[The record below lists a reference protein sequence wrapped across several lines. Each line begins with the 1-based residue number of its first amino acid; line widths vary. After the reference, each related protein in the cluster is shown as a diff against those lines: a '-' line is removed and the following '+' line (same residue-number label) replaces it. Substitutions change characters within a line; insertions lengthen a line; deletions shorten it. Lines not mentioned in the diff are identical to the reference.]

1 MVMYWSLVR
10 QNVLRKMVEITVP
23 LLLVSFMYPECDGE
37 TWQTQTEEAC
47 ILIAT
52 QTFVVER
59 LRHLSS
65 AALLQPLHVA
75 SIIAKEEPTGTQ
87 ALTFV

>member
-10 QNVLRKMVEITVP
+10 QDVLRKIVEISVL

-37 TWQTQTEEAC
+37 TWQMQTDDAYF
-47 ILIAT
+47 LIAMKT
-52 QTFVVER
+52 LSIER
-59 LRHLSS
+59 LCHLPSP
-65 AALLQPLHVA
+65 ALLQPLHVA
-75 SIIAKEEPTGTQ
+75 SIIAKEEPVGTQ